1 LSGRAKA
8 EESKP
13 KVPAYI
19 VTFSDMVTL
28 LLTFFVLLLSMASV
42 QDPELFNKGRD
53 SFWQSIRQ
61 QGLGV
66 LFGSSGVP
74 YFGHSKTKHES
85 AASDEGYEG
94 RSIDAKLEQVRRI
107 VRELSRDMT
116 VVPSQIV
123 GSHTN
128 FAITQ
133 IHFQPGRWTL
143 DATGQKF
150 LVGFCRDLQQAAPGK
165 IYVLGLCTDKLERK
179 QRWLVSARRAKAV
192 AQCITKLLKPQG
204 ETGVENYS
212 LPDGNRWWPAYWWG
226 AGPGGQWVS
235 GQGAVDSGSQVLIAV
250 IRGGV

>member
-1 LSGRAKA
+1 MSGRARV
-8 EESKP
+8 EEQKP
-13 KVPAYI
+13 KVPTYI

-74 YFGHSKTKHES
+74 YFGYRKTKHGS
-85 AASDEGYEG
+85 AASDEEYKG
-94 RSIDAKLEQVRRI
+94 RSIDAKLEQLRRTL
-107 VRELSRDMT
+107 RELSRDMT
-116 VVPSQIV
+116 VLPSQIV
-123 GSHTN
+123 GSRTN

-133 IHFQPGRWTL
+133 IYFQPGRWTL

-150 LVGFCRDLQQAAPGK
+150 LADFCRDLRQAAAGK
-165 IYVLGLCTDKLERK
+165 IYVLGLCTDKSERK
-179 QRWLVSARRAKAV
+179 QCWLVSAKRAKAV
-192 AQCITKLLKPQG
+192 AQSITKLLKPQA

-212 LPDGNRWWPAYWWG
+212 FSESNRRWPVYWWG

-235 GQGAVDSGSQVLIAV
+235 KQGAVDSSSQVLIAV

>member
-1 LSGRAKA
+1 LSGRAGT
-8 EESKP
+8 EEQGP

-74 YFGHSKTKHES
+74 YFGYRKTKHES
-85 AASDEGYEG
+85 AASDEEYKG
-94 RSIDAKLEQVRRI
+94 RSIDARMEQVRRV

-123 GSHTN
+123 GRRAN

-143 DATGQKF
+143 DTAGQKF
-150 LVGFCRDLQQAAPGK
+150 LAGFCRDLQQTASGK
-165 IYVLGLCTDKLERK
+165 IYVLGLCTDKSDQK

-192 AQCITKLLKPQG
+192 AQCITKLLNPQA

-212 LPDGNRWWPAYWWG
+212 FSASIREWPVYWWG

-235 GQGAVDSGSQVLIAV
+235 GQGAVYRDSQVLIAV